1 MIFGLW
7 GTFCGQSELLRL
19 SSRSLGEGQGWWSV
33 FSYCLGS
40 SQTLL
45 DLGTQYLNMMQ
56 DFQDKTWSSC
66 SKNLRCIITR
76 GFSEI
81 WVSSFV
87 QIWILSY
94 SLLLCEG
101 VTSFEEVPFDF
112 RLNSLAFSETPFQL
126 RDMVDEFSWAIYF
139 KGFFKRISGSKIF
152 QDSGNGM

>member
-1 MIFGLW
+1 
-7 GTFCGQSELLRL
+7 
-19 SSRSLGEGQGWWSV
+19 
-33 FSYCLGS
+33 
-40 SQTLL
+40 
-45 DLGTQYLNMMQ
+45 MQ

-66 SKNLRCIITR
+66 SKNLRCITTR

-112 RLNSLAFSETPFQL
+112 RLNSLAFQRLLSSWGTWLMNSPEQYILKDFLKGFLAPRSFKILEMVCKCLSYINFPSCQESLFSRVTPPCSL
-126 RDMVDEFSWAIYF
+126 NEFSSCWNLAVEMLLLLLLL
-139 KGFFKRISGSKIF
+139 
-152 QDSGNGM
+152 NL